1 MNSTQLLLKEG
12 LMCWH
17 RVWQCTYLNLGM
29 CYTVYVVPPAAA
41 GGGGASQYGK
51 TPIRDE
57 LGLNDPDNLAVG
69 SSKQAERAR
78 QARMNSELR
87 SGLAGLPKPQN
98 EYEIRVPEAAEEG
111 DEDMAEPMEEDAA
124 DVAAR
129 RKAVQK
135 AKEEAE
141 LRKRSQV
148 LQQFLFSL
156 TERDHFHLILGILGN
171 QGCGQCA
178 HHRHL

>member
-1 MNSTQLLLKEG
+1 M
-12 LMCWH
+12 
-17 RVWQCTYLNLGM
+17 
-29 CYTVYVVPPAAA
+29 
-41 GGGGASQYGK
+41 GGAGASQYGK

-69 SSKQAERAR
+69 STKQAERAR

-135 AKEEAE
+135 AREEAE

-148 LQQFLFSL
+148 QSIHMSAL
-156 TERDHFHLILGILGN
+156 
-171 QGCGQCA
+171 
-178 HHRHL
+178 

>member
-1 MNSTQLLLKEG
+1 MF
-12 LMCWH
+12 CA
-17 RVWQCTYLNLGM
+17 VI
-29 CYTVYVVPPAAA
+29 
-41 GGGGASQYGK
+41 GGGGATQYGK

-135 AKEEAE
+135 AREEAE

-148 LQQFLFSL
+148 LQ
-156 TERDHFHLILGILGN
+156 HFPAETVAHQTTNDAALSHITSILRALLHVL
-171 QGCGQCA
+171 QHYQPTRLAEECC
-178 HHRHL
+178 

>member
-1 MNSTQLLLKEG
+1 ML
-12 LMCWH
+12 C
-17 RVWQCTYLNLGM
+17 
-29 CYTVYVVPPAAA
+29 AAV

-69 SSKQAERAR
+69 SSRQAERAR

-135 AKEEAE
+135 AREEAE

-148 LQQFLFSL
+148 LQQFLLESVAHQTTNDAAL
-156 TERDHFHLILGILGN
+156 SHVMSILRAPL
-171 QGCGQCA
+171 
-178 HHRHL
+178 HHRIDQFTNLAEECC

>member
-1 MNSTQLLLKEG
+1 MFGQHSTPSMFCTVAQQYQAALEVVSILGLFHVQSLVVFQPNS
-12 LMCWH
+12 
-17 RVWQCTYLNLGM
+17 
-29 CYTVYVVPPAAA
+29 AADCRFLCGHVTESA
-41 GGGGASQYGK
+41 TLWCAAIGGGAASQYGK

-57 LGLNDPDNLAVG
+57 LGLNDPDNLAIG

-87 SGLAGLPKPQN
+87 SGLANLPKPQN
-98 EYEIRVPEAAEEG
+98 EYEIRVPEAEEEG

-129 RKAVQK
+129 RQALQK
-135 AKEEAE
+135 AREEAE

-148 LQQFLFSL
+148 CCLHV
-156 TERDHFHLILGILGN
+156 E
-171 QGCGQCA
+171 
-178 HHRHL
+178 

>member
-1 MNSTQLLLKEG
+1 ML
-12 LMCWH
+12 C
-17 RVWQCTYLNLGM
+17 
-29 CYTVYVVPPAAA
+29 AAV
-41 GGGGASQYGK
+41 GGGGASVYGK

-69 SSKQAERAR
+69 SSKQAERVR
-78 QARMNSELR
+78 QGRMNSELR

-111 DEDMAEPMEEDAA
+111 DEDTAEPVEEDAA

-135 AKEEAE
+135 AREETE

-148 LQQFLFSL
+148 LHHFLL
-156 TERDHFHLILGILGN
+156 EHV
-171 QGCGQCA
+171 A
-178 HHRHL
+178 HQTTNDAEHHISQDCF

>member
-1 MNSTQLLLKEG
+1 MTASSALHVHQTQHSKREWSPMLKAIH
-12 LMCWH
+12 LVH
-17 RVWQCTYLNLGM
+17 A
-29 CYTVYVVPPAAA
+29 AAA

-57 LGLNDPDNLAVG
+57 LGLNDPDNLTVG
-69 SSKQAERAR
+69 STKQAERAR

-87 SGLAGLPKPQN
+87 SGLASLPKPQN

-124 DVAAR
+124 DVASR
-129 RKAVQK
+129 RKAAQK
-135 AKEEAE
+135 AREEAE

-148 LQQFLFSL
+148 QRQS
-156 TERDHFHLILGILGN
+156 
-171 QGCGQCA
+171 
-178 HHRHL
+178 

>member
-1 MNSTQLLLKEG
+1 ML
-12 LMCWH
+12 
-17 RVWQCTYLNLGM
+17 
-29 CYTVYVVPPAAA
+29 AAV

-69 SSKQAERAR
+69 STKQAERAR

-87 SGLAGLPKPQN
+87 SGLASLPKPQN

-148 LQQFLFSL
+148 KRQFATCRLAHWTPLRQQASPMFVQ
-156 TERDHFHLILGILGN
+156 H
-171 QGCGQCA
+171 
-178 HHRHL
+178 

>member
-1 MNSTQLLLKEG
+1 MV
-12 LMCWH
+12 H
-17 RVWQCTYLNLGM
+17 
-29 CYTVYVVPPAAA
+29 AAGV

-57 LGLNDPDNLAVG
+57 LGLNDPDNLTVG
-69 SSKQAERAR
+69 STKQAERAR

-98 EYEIRVPEAAEEG
+98 EYEIRVPEAAEEA
-111 DEDMAEPMEEDAA
+111 DEDTAEPMEEDAA

-129 RKAVQK
+129 RKAAQK
-135 AKEEAE
+135 AREEAE

-148 LQQFLFSL
+148 HQQSC
-156 TERDHFHLILGILGN
+156 TCNTGH
-171 QGCGQCA
+171 Q
-178 HHRHL
+178 